1 MQGVDLSKSEKYL
14 LSFFKLSQIMNP
26 QAQPN
31 NEQMLNEIEF
41 LRQENK
47 NLNAQ
52 LSFHRRVFRNVHNA
66 LKNAGILPN
75 AIEQNDLLRILL
87 EENEEL
93 KVRMKYNRLST
104 REKEIMEQIKKGQ
117 TSKVIAQI
125 LNISK
130 LTVDTHR
137 KNMMHKLE
145 ISNTAELIR
154 FALVCS

>member
-1 MQGVDLSKSEKYL
+1 
-14 LSFFKLSQIMNP
+14 MNP
-26 QAQPN
+26 QAQHN
-31 NEQMLNEIEF
+31 NEQMRNEIEF

-52 LSFHRRVFRNVHNA
+52 LSFHRQMFRNVHTALGNA
-66 LKNAGILPN
+66 ENLPS
-75 AIEQNDLLRILL
+75 ALEENDLLRVLL

-93 KVRMKYNRLST
+93 KVRMRFNRLST
-104 REKEIMEQIKKGQ
+104 REKEIMEQIKEGH
-117 TSKVIAQI
+117 TSKEIAGI

-137 KNMMHKLE
+137 KNMMQKLE

-154 FALVCS
+154 FALLCS

>member
-1 MQGVDLSKSEKYL
+1 
-14 LSFFKLSQIMNP
+14 MNP

-41 LRQENK
+41 LRRENK

-52 LSFHRRVFRNVHNA
+52 LSFHRQMFRNVHSALENA
-66 LKNAGILPN
+66 ESLPS
-75 AIEQNDLLRILL
+75 AIEQNDLLRVLL

-93 KVRMKYNRLST
+93 KGRMKFNRLST
-104 REKEIMEQIKKGQ
+104 REKEIMEQIKEGH
-117 TSKVIAQI
+117 TSKEIAEI
-125 LNISK
+125 LSISK

-154 FALVCS
+154 FALLCG